1 MNYNVQ
7 NIFRWF
13 NKFDK
18 KDIRIQGKTKEFEIE
33 IRNHYLV
40 HLLGLQ
46 YINSNTKAMIGRML
60 YNYIQVN
67 NLSDEDILNL
77 IKKNNPDKF
86 KSVTKRINTFQNFFE
101 ELENSYIVEKTN
113 KSTQIKS
120 NYLVIQLKNNLI
132 MHLGINKNEM
142 GDSIESFEII
152 PKKDSYLE
160 TYFLQKNDRYYHNSN
175 MYEKVVKIE
184 RYDEKEKVYVPFSF
198 DSEKN
203 KNLLKEYYFEKK
215 EKAKEFLKEYLQ
227 RKGINTKELF
237 RCISPEHEDKNPSM
251 SFYKKKNKCTCF
263 ACGKNYDIFDLV
275 KMEYNLKTFPEQ
287 LKKVEEFMK
296 NPELIE
302 DANKTIYSKK
312 NITVELSNKIS
323 KNESTLNKKKSV
335 LDPNNP
341 NDIERIIKY
350 QNYIKY
356 CISHLKECD
365 YLTKRG
371 ISQKVQEEYHI
382 GYDSSFKYASFKKAI
397 IIPTYYGCFTARN
410 IDDSSEDR
418 LRKIGAAQIFHY
430 DRIRENPE
438 KDFYIVE
445 GEIDALSVAEV
456 GKKAIALGSVNE
468 INLLVNKLK
477 KDKFKNKFILMLDN
491 DEIGKK
497 AQEILYIRLKE
508 IGINVEKSDILGKY
522 KDPNEFLMKD
532 REKFLSLF
540 QKKEREDL
548 WHLVQEHRYLFDL
561 CHRTY
566 NYFPLLL
573 KNFYT
578 H

>member
-46 YINSNTKAMIGRML
+46 YINSNTKAMSGRML

-67 NLSDEDILNL
+67 NLSDEDILSL
-77 IKKNNPDKF
+77 VKKNNPNKF

-120 NYLVIQLKNNLI
+120 NYLVIQLKNNSI

-142 GDSIESFEII
+142 GDSIGSFEII

-160 TYFLQKNDRYYHNSN
+160 TYFLQKNDKYYHNSN
-175 MYEKVVKIE
+175 VYEKVVKIE
-184 RYDEKEKVYVPFSF
+184 RYDEKEKEYVPFSF
-198 DSEKN
+198 DDEKN
-203 KNLLKEYYFEKK
+203 KNLLKEYYSEKK
-215 EKAKEFLKEYLQ
+215 EKAKKFLEEYLQ
-227 RKGINTKELF
+227 RKGINTNELF

-312 NITVELSNKIS
+312 NLTIELSNKIS
-323 KNESTLNKKKSV
+323 KNESPLNKKRSV

-371 ISQKVQEEYHI
+371 ISTKVQREYHI
-382 GYDSSFKYASFKKAI
+382 GYDPNFKYASFKKAI

-410 IDDSSEDR
+410 INDSSEDR
-418 LRKIGAAQIFHY
+418 LRKIGVAQIFHY
-430 DRIRENPE
+430 DRIRENPG
-438 KDFYIVE
+438 KVFYIVE
-445 GEIDALSVAEV
+445 GEIDALSVAEA

-468 INLLVNKLK
+468 INLLVKKLK
-477 KDKFKNKFILMLDN
+477 EDKFKNKFILMLDN

-508 IGINVEKSDILGKY
+508 IGINVEKSNILGKY

-532 REKFLSLF
+532 REKFLALF
-540 QKKEREDL
+540 QKKERENL
-548 WHLVQEHRYLFDL
+548 WQKKLNNEKSKGIER
-561 CHRTY
+561 
-566 NYFPLLL
+566 
-573 KNFYT
+573 
-578 H
+578 

>member
-1 MNYNVQ
+1 MNYTVQ

-46 YINSNTKAMIGRML
+46 YINSNTKAMSGRML

-67 NLSDEDILNL
+67 NLSNEDILSL
-77 IKKNNPDKF
+77 VKKNNPNKF
-86 KSVTKRINTFQNFFE
+86 KSVTKRIDTFQNFLE

-152 PKKDSYLE
+152 PKKNSYLE
-160 TYFLQKNDRYYHNSN
+160 TYFLQKNDKYYHNSN
-175 MYEKVVKIE
+175 VYEKVIKIE
-184 RYDEKEKVYVPFSF
+184 KYDEREKEYVPFSF
-198 DSEKN
+198 DDEKN
-203 KNLLKEYYFEKK
+203 KSLLKEYYSEKK
-215 EKAKEFLKEYLQ
+215 EKAKEFLEEYLQ

-237 RCISPEHEDKNPSM
+237 RCISPDHEDKNPSM
-251 SFYKKKNKCTCF
+251 SFYTKKNKCTCF

-275 KMEYNLKTFPEQ
+275 KMEYGLKTFPEQ

-296 NPELIE
+296 NPDLIE

-312 NITVELSNKIS
+312 NTSIELGSNIE
-323 KNESTLNKKKSV
+323 KNKSTSNKKSV

-356 CISHLKECD
+356 CMSNLKECD

-371 ISQKVQEEYHI
+371 ISEKIQKEYHI
-382 GYDSSFKYASFKKAI
+382 GYDPNFKYASFNKAI
-397 IIPTYYGCFTARN
+397 IIPTYYGCLTARN
-410 IDDSSEDR
+410 IDDNSKDR
-418 LRKIGAAQIFHY
+418 LRKLGNAQIFHY
-430 DRIRENPE
+430 DRIKENPGKE
-438 KDFYIVE
+438 FYIVE
-445 GEIDALSVAEV
+445 GEIDALSIAEA

-468 INLLVNKLK
+468 INLLINKLK
-477 KDKFKNKFILMLDN
+477 EDKFENKFILMLDN

-497 AQEILYIRLKE
+497 SQEILYTKLKE
-508 IGINVEKSDILGKY
+508 IEINVEKSNLLGKY

-540 QKKEREDL
+540 QEKEKENPWQKKINNEKSKGLGR
-548 WHLVQEHRYLFDL
+548 
-561 CHRTY
+561 
-566 NYFPLLL
+566 
-573 KNFYT
+573 
-578 H
+578 

>member
-1 MNYNVQ
+1 MNYTVQ

-46 YINSNTKAMIGRML
+46 YINSNTKAMSGRML

-67 NLSDEDILNL
+67 NLSDEDILSL
-77 IKKNNPDKF
+77 VKKNNPNKF
-86 KSVTKRINTFQNFFE
+86 KSVTKRIDTFQNFLE

-152 PKKDSYLE
+152 PKKNSYLE
-160 TYFLQKNDRYYHNSN
+160 TYFLQKNGQKLPWEPFGGTKVPTSFEMVFIFQGVRYTYG
-175 MYEKVVKIE
+175 
-184 RYDEKEKVYVPFSF
+184 FSF
-198 DSEKN
+198 DDKKN
-203 KNLLKEYYFEKK
+203 KNLLKEYYSEKK
-215 EKAKEFLKEYLQ
+215 EKAKKFLEEYLQ

-312 NITVELSNKIS
+312 NLTIELSNKIS
-323 KNESTLNKKKSV
+323 KNESPLNKKRSV

-371 ISQKVQEEYHI
+371 ISTKVQREYHI
-382 GYDSSFKYASFKKAI
+382 GYDPNFKYASFKKAI

-410 IDDSSEDR
+410 INDSSEDR
-418 LRKIGAAQIFHY
+418 LRKIGVAQIFHY
-430 DRIRENPE
+430 DRIRENPG
-438 KDFYIVE
+438 KVFYVVE
-445 GEIDALSVAEV
+445 GEIDALSVAEA

-468 INLLVNKLK
+468 INLLVKKLK
-477 KDKFKNKFILMLDN
+477 EDKFKNKFILMLDN

-508 IGINVEKSDILGKY
+508 IGINVEKSNILGKY

-532 REKFLSLF
+532 REKFLALF
-540 QKKEREDL
+540 QKKERENL
-548 WHLVQEHRYLFDL
+548 WQKKLNNEKSKGIER
-561 CHRTY
+561 
-566 NYFPLLL
+566 
-573 KNFYT
+573 
-578 H
+578 

>member
-1 MNYNVQ
+1 MNYTVQ

-13 NKFDK
+13 NKFEK

-46 YINSNTKAMIGRML
+46 YINSNTKAMSGRML

-67 NLSDEDILNL
+67 NLSDEDILSL
-77 IKKNNPDKF
+77 VKKNNPNKF
-86 KSVTKRINTFQNFFE
+86 KSVTKRIDTFQNFLE

-152 PKKDSYLE
+152 PKKNSYLE
-160 TYFLQKNDRYYHNSN
+160 TYFLQKNDKYYHNSN
-175 MYEKVVKIE
+175 VYEKVVKIE
-184 RYDEKEKVYVPFSF
+184 RYDEKEKEYVPFSF
-198 DSEKN
+198 DDKKN
-203 KNLLKEYYFEKK
+203 KNLLKEYYSEKK
-215 EKAKEFLKEYLQ
+215 EKAKKFLEEYLQ

-312 NITVELSNKIS
+312 NLTIELSNKIS
-323 KNESTLNKKKSV
+323 KNESPLNKKRSV

-371 ISQKVQEEYHI
+371 ISTKVQREYHI
-382 GYDSSFKYASFKKAI
+382 GYDPNFKYASFKKAI

-410 IDDSSEDR
+410 INDSSEDR
-418 LRKIGAAQIFHY
+418 LRKIGVAQIFHY
-430 DRIRENPE
+430 DRIRENPG
-438 KDFYIVE
+438 KVFYVVE
-445 GEIDALSVAEV
+445 GEIDALSVAEA

-468 INLLVNKLK
+468 INLLVKKLK
-477 KDKFKNKFILMLDN
+477 EDKFKNKFILMLDN

-508 IGINVEKSDILGKY
+508 IGINVEKSNILGKY

-532 REKFLSLF
+532 RKKFLALF
-540 QKKEREDL
+540 QKKERENL
-548 WHLVQEHRYLFDL
+548 WQKKLNNEKSKGIER
-561 CHRTY
+561 
-566 NYFPLLL
+566 
-573 KNFYT
+573 
-578 H
+578 

>member
-548 WHLVQEHRYLFDL
+548 WQKKLNNEKSKGMER
-561 CHRTY
+561 
-566 NYFPLLL
+566 
-573 KNFYT
+573 
-578 H
+578 

>member
-1 MNYNVQ
+1 MNYTVQ

-46 YINSNTKAMIGRML
+46 YINSNTKAMSGRML

-67 NLSDEDILNL
+67 NLSDEDILSL
-77 IKKNNPDKF
+77 VKKNNPNKF
-86 KSVTKRINTFQNFFE
+86 KSVTKRIDTFQNFLE

-152 PKKDSYLE
+152 PKKNSYLE

-184 RYDEKEKVYVPFSF
+184 RYDEKEKEYVPFSF
-198 DSEKN
+198 DDKKN
-203 KNLLKEYYFEKK
+203 KNLLKEYYSEKK
-215 EKAKEFLKEYLQ
+215 EKAKKFLEEYLQ

-312 NITVELSNKIS
+312 NLTIELSNKIS
-323 KNESTLNKKKSV
+323 KNESPLNKKRSV

-371 ISQKVQEEYHI
+371 ISIKVQREYHI
-382 GYDSSFKYASFKKAI
+382 GYDPNFKYASFKKAI

-410 IDDSSEDR
+410 INDSSEDR
-418 LRKIGAAQIFHY
+418 LRKIGVAQIFHY
-430 DRIRENPE
+430 DRIRENPG
-438 KDFYIVE
+438 KVFYVVE
-445 GEIDALSVAEV
+445 GEIDALSVAEA
-456 GKKAIALGSVNE
+456 GKKAIALGSINE
-468 INLLVNKLK
+468 INLLVKKLK
-477 KDKFKNKFILMLDN
+477 EDKFKNKFILMLDN

-508 IGINVEKSDILGKY
+508 IGINVEKSNILGKY

-532 REKFLSLF
+532 REKFLALF
-540 QKKEREDL
+540 QKKERENL
-548 WHLVQEHRYLFDL
+548 WQKKLNNEKSKGIER
-561 CHRTY
+561 
-566 NYFPLLL
+566 
-573 KNFYT
+573 
-578 H
+578 

>member
-1 MNYNVQ
+1 MNYTVQ

-46 YINSNTKAMIGRML
+46 YINSNTKAMSGRML

-67 NLSDEDILNL
+67 NLSDEDILSL
-77 IKKNNPDKF
+77 VKKNNPNKF
-86 KSVTKRINTFQNFFE
+86 KSVTKRIDTFQNFLE

-152 PKKDSYLE
+152 PKKNSYLE
-160 TYFLQKNDRYYHNSN
+160 TYFLQKNDKYYHNSN
-175 MYEKVVKIE
+175 VYEKVVKIE
-184 RYDEKEKVYVPFSF
+184 RYDEKEKEYVPFSF
-198 DSEKN
+198 DDKKN
-203 KNLLKEYYFEKK
+203 KNLLKEYYSEKK
-215 EKAKEFLKEYLQ
+215 EKAKKFLEEYLQ

-312 NITVELSNKIS
+312 NLTIELSNKIS
-323 KNESTLNKKKSV
+323 KNESPLNKKRSV

-371 ISQKVQEEYHI
+371 ISTKVQREYHI
-382 GYDSSFKYASFKKAI
+382 GYDPNFKYASFKKAI

-410 IDDSSEDR
+410 INDSSEDR
-418 LRKIGAAQIFHY
+418 LRKIGVAQIFHY
-430 DRIRENPE
+430 DRIRENPG
-438 KDFYIVE
+438 KVFYVVE
-445 GEIDALSVAEV
+445 GEIDALSVAEA

-468 INLLVNKLK
+468 INLLVKKLK
-477 KDKFKNKFILMLDN
+477 EDKFKNKFILMLDN

-508 IGINVEKSDILGKY
+508 IGINVEKSNILGKY

-532 REKFLSLF
+532 REKFLALF
-540 QKKEREDL
+540 QKKERENL
-548 WHLVQEHRYLFDL
+548 WQKKLNNEKSKGIER
-561 CHRTY
+561 
-566 NYFPLLL
+566 
-573 KNFYT
+573 
-578 H
+578 

>member
-1 MNYNVQ
+1 MNYTVQ

-13 NKFDK
+13 NKFEK

-46 YINSNTKAMIGRML
+46 YINSNTKAMSGRML

-67 NLSDEDILNL
+67 NLSDEDILSL
-77 IKKNNPDKF
+77 VKKNNPNKF
-86 KSVTKRINTFQNFFE
+86 KSVTKRIDTFQNFLE

-152 PKKDSYLE
+152 PKKNSYLE
-160 TYFLQKNDRYYHNSN
+160 TYFLQKNDKYYHNSN
-175 MYEKVVKIE
+175 VYEKVVKIE
-184 RYDEKEKVYVPFSF
+184 RYDEKEKEYVPFSF
-198 DSEKN
+198 DDKKN
-203 KNLLKEYYFEKK
+203 KNLLKEYYSEKK
-215 EKAKEFLKEYLQ
+215 EKAKKFLEEYLQ

-312 NITVELSNKIS
+312 NLTIELSNKIS
-323 KNESTLNKKKSV
+323 KNESPLNKKRSV

-371 ISQKVQEEYHI
+371 ISTKVQREYHI
-382 GYDSSFKYASFKKAI
+382 GYDPNFKYASFKKAI

-410 IDDSSEDR
+410 INDSSEDR
-418 LRKIGAAQIFHY
+418 LRKIGVAQIFHY
-430 DRIRENPE
+430 DRIRENPG
-438 KDFYIVE
+438 KVFYVVE
-445 GEIDALSVAEV
+445 GEIDALSVAEA

-468 INLLVNKLK
+468 INLLVKKLK
-477 KDKFKNKFILMLDN
+477 EDKFKNKFILMLDN

-508 IGINVEKSDILGKY
+508 IGINVEKSNILGKY

-532 REKFLSLF
+532 REKFLALF
-540 QKKEREDL
+540 QKKERENL
-548 WHLVQEHRYLFDL
+548 WQKKLNNEKSKGIER
-561 CHRTY
+561 
-566 NYFPLLL
+566 
-573 KNFYT
+573 
-578 H
+578 

>member
-46 YINSNTKAMIGRML
+46 YINSNTKAMSGRML

-67 NLSDEDILNL
+67 NLSDEDILSL
-77 IKKNNPDKF
+77 VKKNNPNKF

-120 NYLVIQLKNNLI
+120 NYLVIQLKNNSI

-142 GDSIESFEII
+142 GDSIGSFEII

-160 TYFLQKNDRYYHNSN
+160 TYFLQKNDKYYHNSN
-175 MYEKVVKIE
+175 VYEKVVKIE
-184 RYDEKEKVYVPFSF
+184 RYDEKEKEYVPFSF
-198 DSEKN
+198 DDKKN
-203 KNLLKEYYFEKK
+203 KNLLKEYYSEKK
-215 EKAKEFLKEYLQ
+215 EKAKKFLEEYLQ

-312 NITVELSNKIS
+312 NLTIELSNKIS
-323 KNESTLNKKKSV
+323 KNESPLNKKRSV

-371 ISQKVQEEYHI
+371 ISTKVQREYHI
-382 GYDSSFKYASFKKAI
+382 GYDPNFKYASFKKAI

-410 IDDSSEDR
+410 INDSSEDR
-418 LRKIGAAQIFHY
+418 LRKIGVAQIFHY
-430 DRIRENPE
+430 DRIRENPG
-438 KDFYIVE
+438 KVFYVVE
-445 GEIDALSVAEV
+445 GEIDALSVAEA

-468 INLLVNKLK
+468 INLLVKKLK
-477 KDKFKNKFILMLDN
+477 EDKFKNKFILMLDN

-508 IGINVEKSDILGKY
+508 IGINVEKSNILGKY

-540 QKKEREDL
+540 QKKEKENPWQKKINNEKSKGLER
-548 WHLVQEHRYLFDL
+548 
-561 CHRTY
+561 
-566 NYFPLLL
+566 
-573 KNFYT
+573 
-578 H
+578 

>member
-1 MNYNVQ
+1 MNYTVQ

-46 YINSNTKAMIGRML
+46 YINSNTKAMSGRML

-67 NLSDEDILNL
+67 NLSDEDILSL
-77 IKKNNPDKF
+77 VKKNNPNKF
-86 KSVTKRINTFQNFFE
+86 KSVTKRIDTFQNFLE

-152 PKKDSYLE
+152 PKKNSYLE
-160 TYFLQKNDRYYHNSN
+160 TYFLQKNDKYYHNSN
-175 MYEKVVKIE
+175 VYEKVIKIE

-548 WHLVQEHRYLFDL
+548 WQKKLNNEKSKGMER
-561 CHRTY
+561 
-566 NYFPLLL
+566 
-573 KNFYT
+573 
-578 H
+578 